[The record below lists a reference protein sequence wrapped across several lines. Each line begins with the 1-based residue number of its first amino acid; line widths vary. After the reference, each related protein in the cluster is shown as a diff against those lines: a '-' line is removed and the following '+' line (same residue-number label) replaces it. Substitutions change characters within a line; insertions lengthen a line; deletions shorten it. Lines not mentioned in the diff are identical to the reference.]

1 MANTISSDEAVFG
14 HSMSTGPSLVS
25 EGVAGLFKSLVG
37 RLSQAHQ
44 RRLDNEV
51 GHFIE
56 EHGGQLTDDLERQIS
71 LASAR
76 SEARAIVLRAQ
87 QTVVA
92 DATTAAHTAAQRL
105 VSAPRYA
112 LLVDRLATEARER
125 LAGGG
130 PVEIRSAP
138 GGGIVARAGSREI
151 DYSLD
156 AQVDRCLAALAGEI
170 DRLWQ

>member
-1 MANTISSDEAVFG
+1 MTLVAVQEAALVAARADAQALLHAADERAAALLART
-14 HSMSTGPSLVS
+14 HAEAAAL
-25 EGVAGLFKSLVG
+25 
-37 RLSQAHQ
+37 
-44 RRLDNEV
+44 
-51 GHFIE
+51 IE
-56 EHGGQLTDDLERQIS
+56 ERRAGAERLADLERQIS

-156 AQVDRCLAALAGEI
+156 AQVDRWLDALPDALEQ
-170 DRLWQ
+170 LWR